1 MSPCRVQAPIPPWA
15 VTPTQPPGFRTLVD
29 AGPIVY
35 WQTGPGGRLVLT
47 GGTWEAFSEG
57 ASGHGVHGDWWKA
70 VVERD
75 RKECSRVWRKA
86 VREGR
91 PLAFLFQME
100 GTAGQPR
107 WIRCRATPVHGVDGA
122 YLHLAGSFE
131 DITHEMDSARAL
143 LEGWAV
149 TLNLLDLSPLPTS
162 VVSMETG
169 KVVYS
174 NHAMTELLGIP
185 EPLDKEL
192 DPKSFYVDPKDLL
205 SLQTQVVVK
214 GLVEDF
220 ECRMKTQGGAVF
232 WASLNARRISF
243 HGQPMRIVTIRDIN
257 QSKAM
262 LDRLA
267 ESERRFRN
275 LFEQHAAI
283 MLLIRP
289 QDGQILD
296 ANPSACRFY
305 GYPIEE
311 LRGMSIDRI
320 NVLPPGVLAEEMKRA
335 LTQKV
340 NHFTFPHRLATGEK
354 RVVEVESV
362 PIELDGSIALFSIVH
377 DVTVRRI
384 AEEAL
389 KQSEMVLKQ
398 AQELGGM
405 GHFILDLGTGAVEAS
420 AMLNQILNLPE
431 GGPKTLDTL
440 RSAIHPA
447 FLQEFLGPQARDAG
461 VEDLHS
467 EFSLRSDDPRQIRW
481 VQVRAHMEISGGGR
495 VAKVLGTVL
504 DITQRR
510 RQEMIGIEM
519 ESQVAKG
526 RMAAY
531 IAHEINGPLA
541 GIKNAFLLVESAL
554 PPDHPDRQYAEL
566 IKVEIKR
573 ISTIVKM
580 LYELHKPVDPNPVDV
595 AVGTVI
601 RDIRTLLS
609 SYARTRRVELLQ
621 TEGGFD
627 GMARLNISAFRQL
640 LYNLIQNAI
649 EASPAGGKVTC
660 DAQIAKGR
668 VRIRISDEGAGVPEE
683 LADRIW
689 DAGFTTKEVSP
700 QGGLGLGLATCM
712 RLVTCMGGSL
722 EFKNG
727 PEGGCTF
734 TARIPEASASSPGT
748 PSQWTK

>member
-1 MSPCRVQAPIPPWA
+1 MSPYRVQAPIPPWA
-15 VTPTQPPGFRTLVD
+15 VTPTQPPGFRTLGD

-35 WQTGPGGRLVLT
+35 WETGQGGRLVLT
-47 GGTWEAFSEG
+47 AGTWETFLKG
-57 ASGHGVHGDWWKA
+57 ASGHGLQGDWWKA

-75 RKECSRVWRKA
+75 RKESSRVWRKA
-86 VREGR
+86 VKEGR
-91 PLAFLFQME
+91 PLAFLCQME
-100 GTAGQPR
+100 GTEGQPR
-107 WIRCRATPVHGVDGA
+107 WIRCRATPVHGDDGA

-169 KVVYS
+169 KVIYS

-220 ECRMKTQGGAVF
+220 ECRMKTLGGAVF

-311 LRGMSIDRI
+311 LRGMSIDKI
-320 NVLPPGVLAEEMKRA
+320 NELPPGVLAEEMKRA

-340 NHFTFPHRLATGEK
+340 NHFTFPHRLATGER

-447 FLQEFLGPQARDAG
+447 FLQEFLEPQARDAG
-461 VEDLHS
+461 VEDIHS
-467 EFSLRSDDPRQIRW
+467 EFSLRSEEPRQIRW
-481 VQVRAHMEISGGGR
+481 VQVRAHMEISCGGR

-621 TEGGFD
+621 TEGGLD

-660 DAQIAKGR
+660 DAEFAKGR

-683 LADRIW
+683 LAERIW

-727 PEGGCTF
+727 ADGGCTF